1 MNVERTLVF
10 TQRIKRQANLPVVP
24 VQAAG
29 FGLHVLSSIIISLSI
44 KFGSDRIRYV
54 KQYNYFPS

>member
-10 TQRIKRQANLPVVP
+10 TQRIKRQVNLPVVP

-29 FGLHVLSSIIISLSI
+29 FGLHVLSIIIISLSI
-44 KFGSDRIRYV
+44 KFGSDRIRY
-54 KQYNYFPS
+54 K